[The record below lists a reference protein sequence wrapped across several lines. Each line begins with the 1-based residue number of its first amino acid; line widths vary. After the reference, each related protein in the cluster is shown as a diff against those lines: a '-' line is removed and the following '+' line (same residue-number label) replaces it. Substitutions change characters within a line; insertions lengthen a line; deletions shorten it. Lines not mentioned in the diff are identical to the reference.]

1 MIERMT
7 GVSALSANKLSK
19 ETGVRQATLS
29 KWLRDARSVGFV
41 PHEKPPSNKLG
52 VDDKI
57 RILGHAAK
65 LSGAE
70 LTKMLAAEGVTLA
83 DLEQWRLALG
93 QEDAPASMSNRQI
106 RRLEREL
113 ARKDKALAEA
123 AALLILKKKIED
135 RWEAEDDDTDEGN
148 EK

>member
-7 GVSALSANKLSK
+7 GVSALSATQLSK
-19 ETGVRQATLS
+19 QTGFGTVS
-29 KWLRDARSVGFV
+29 ED
-41 PHEKPPSNKLG
+41 KLPKKVG

-57 RILGHAAK
+57 RILAHAAK
-65 LSGAE
+65 LTGPE

-83 DLEQWRLALG
+83 DLDQWRLALG
-93 QEDAPASMSNRQI
+93 QEDAPASMANRQL
-106 RRLEREL
+106 RKLQREL

-123 AALLILKKKIED
+123 AALLILKKNLED
-135 RWEAEDDDTDEGN
+135 RLGAEDDDTDEEN